1 MAFYRWCRL
10 TSLSVLLASCMLV
23 ACGGGLS
30 SEDRD
35 ETFAVNA
42 GRDRSVAEQ
51 SEVTLSAQVSY
62 PSGDVTYNWSA
73 SPALVITPSD
83 TTASN
88 ATLTAPVAIDDTDYV
103 ITVSVTDSSGQ
114 TASDSFI
121 LTVTPENLPP
131 TAVISAPEWPEL
143 APATY
148 PAGVAI
154 TLDGSNSFDEDTST
168 NPEISTW
175 QWQQTAGDG
184 AITSTDTSTPSLT
197 FTTPIAENR
206 QTLTFTLTV
215 TDDEGATNTVT
226 QSYTILSA
234 SETTP
239 TVNAGVDQAVFSG
252 ERMVLGGTVASSVPA
267 AYPISTLWTYTGNA
281 EPTIANLT
289 TADTYAVAPQVDTET
304 TLQLYLNAEDSFG
317 NEITD
322 SLTVVVRPF
331 PVRVINDTG
340 MTLQATN
347 TTLDS
352 TQQNAWPGQD
362 GQRGA
367 DVLAQSAVLPK
378 AGRGEAGFDF
388 TKLNRNGDEED
399 DEAAQFS
406 CVRDNVTG
414 LVWEVKTTDGGL
426 RDLDHRYS
434 WYADEN
440 NGGAEGNTNGPN
452 TVCSITACNT
462 ADYIA
467 AVNTA
472 GLCGFYDWRLPTHQ
486 ELLSIVHFGREDL
499 PRVDSRYFPNTG
511 NSAENTLWY
520 WTSQPGADGVSN
532 DAAQNAWAIDF
543 ISGVDNFLN
552 KSEPVAIR
560 LVRAGR

>member
-10 TSLSVLLASCMLV
+10 FSVTVLLACSMLV

-42 GRDRSVAEQ
+42 GRDRTAPEQ
-51 SEVTLSAQVSY
+51 SEVTLNAQVSY
-62 PSGDVTYNWSA
+62 ATGDVSYSWSA
-73 SPALVITPSD
+73 SPALTITPSD
-83 TTASN
+83 TDASS
-88 ATLTAPVAIDDTDYV
+88 ATLTTPVATTDTDYV
-103 ITVSVTDSSGQ
+103 ITVSVADSAGQ
-114 TASDSFI
+114 TATDSFT

-131 TAVISAPEWPEL
+131 TAVITAPEWPEL
-143 APATY
+143 ALSTY
-148 PAGVAI
+148 PAGVAV
-154 TLDGSNSFDEDTST
+154 TLDGSNSFDEDGSTSPAIT
-168 NPEISTW
+168 TW
-175 QWQQTAGDG
+175 QWQQTGGDES
-184 AITSTDTSTPSLT
+184 ITSTDLSTPSLVIS
-197 FTTPIAENR
+197 TPIADSR
-206 QTLTFTLTV
+206 QTLTFSLTV
-215 TDDEGATNTVT
+215 TDQEGATNTVT

-239 TVNAGVDQAVFSG
+239 TVDAGTDQAVFSG
-252 ERMVLGGTVASSVPA
+252 ERILLAGSAVSTVPA
-267 AYPISTLWTYTGNA
+267 AYPIDTLWTYTGSAAPN
-281 EPTIANLT
+281 IAIVT
-289 TADTYAVAPQVDTET
+289 AADTYAIAPQVSTET
-304 TLQLYLNAEDSFG
+304 TLQLYLNAQDSFG

-322 SLTVVVRPF
+322 SFTVVVRPF

-347 TTLDS
+347 TTVD
-352 TQQNAWPGQD
+352 TPHQNAWPGQD

-367 DVLAQSAVLPK
+367 DILAESAVLAK

-388 TKLNRNGDEED
+388 TKLNSNGDEED

-414 LVWEVKTTDGGL
+414 LVWEVKTSDGGL

-434 WYADEN
+434 WYAEED
-440 NGGAEGNTNGPN
+440 NGGAAGDTNGPN
-452 TVCSITACNT
+452 TVCSIASCNT
-462 ADYIA
+462 TDYIA

-486 ELLSIVHFGREDL
+486 ELLSIVHFGRADL

-511 NSAENTLWY
+511 ASTATTLWY

-552 KSEPVAIR
+552 KSDPVAIR